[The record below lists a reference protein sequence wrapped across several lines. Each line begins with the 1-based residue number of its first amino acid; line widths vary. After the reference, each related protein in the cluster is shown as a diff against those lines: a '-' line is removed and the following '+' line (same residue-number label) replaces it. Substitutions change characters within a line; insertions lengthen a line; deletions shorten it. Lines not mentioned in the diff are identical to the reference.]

1 MTATN
6 SPSPSP
12 SSASQQAWALIDA
25 EKRRDRFIRR
35 LSVIAWSVTFTI
47 VVVFAGLTLPGFV
60 EMARGALAGNLP
72 WITVV
77 GIATPF
83 MSTLL
88 ILSVLVAALSTV
100 GVFLRFRSAS
110 LAEIQLRLAALE
122 DMLASRNSP
131 NEK

>member
-1 MTATN
+1 MTTAT
-6 SPSPSP
+6 SP
-12 SSASQQAWALIDA
+12 ASQQAWALIEA

-35 LSVIAWSVTFTI
+35 VSVIAWSVTFAF
-47 VVVFAGLTLPGFV
+47 VLLFAGLTLPGFI
-60 EMARGALAGNLP
+60 EMFHGALAGNLP

-77 GIATPF
+77 GAATPF
-83 MSTLL
+83 MSTVLL
-88 ILSVLVAALSTV
+88 LSVLVAALSTV